1 MTDEQDKA
9 KLFIDRASRVMSY
22 LEMDLCQRVLD
33 GETHLLGEWTS
44 KEDRREFAGLETN
57 YAEYLK

>member
-9 KLFIDRASRVMSY
+9 QLLIDRARRVMSY
-22 LEMDLCQRVLD
+22 LEMDLCQRIID
-33 GETHLLGEWTS
+33 GDTHLLGEWTS
-44 KEDRREFAGLETN
+44 KEDRREFAGMETN

>member
-9 KLFIDRASRVMSY
+9 KLLIDRASRVMSY